1 MECLNA
7 SIAVSEGKKKSES
20 KGTQMICDLFRLQK
34 VQL

>member
-7 SIAVSEGKKKSES
+7 WLAVSEGKKESES
-20 KGTQMICDLFRLQK
+20 KATQMICDLFRLQK